1 MLPCSATDS
10 IKLYWNTLGVS
21 PAIPDTNSITGYNPG
36 VLGVTTSNSIESF
49 LSGKTYEEIQA
60 QWYDDDYWE
69 SIPAQAAQLDALIAE
84 FNQRVGLV

>member
-21 PAIPDTNSITGYNPG
+21 PAIPVTNSITGYNPG

-49 LSGKTYEEIQA
+49 LSGKTYEEMVN
-60 QWYDDDYWE
+60 
-69 SIPAQAAQLDALIAE
+69 LINSLGVAE
-84 FNQRVGLV
+84 VAKVRRRAKVICKMAMVYEI